1 MMPRVN
7 SNRPET
13 IWMKKPHLHP
23 RLADRYHHLL
33 GVPQIPGLRIYHFPF
48 LSRKYTKLLIIL
60 HPLLN
65 LPDHSCLQFRAVEV
79 NTALPA
85 NNFSVLI
92 TFIII
97 DHDSEV
103 LRNDDIAEE
112 TPRRSKPPP
121 PRRQS
126 TDTSRDNASVS
137 ISPQRK
143 SSGTH
148 AISPST
154 VSLSHSH
161 YYDSEILD
169 EEQGGKPCQ
178 FH

>member
-1 MMPRVN
+1 MPREN
-7 SNRPET
+7 PNRPKT
-13 IWMKKPHLHP
+13 IWMKKPHLHL
-23 RLADRYHHLL
+23 RLADRCHHLL
-33 GVPQIPGLRIYHFPF
+33 GTPQIPGLRIHPFPF

-65 LPDHSCLQFRAVEV
+65 LPDHPCLQFQAVEV
-79 NTALPA
+79 KTALPA

-112 TPRRSKPPP
+112 TPRRSKPPL

-126 TDTSRDNASVS
+126 TDTSRDNASVWIP

-148 AISPST
+148 TISPSS
-154 VSLSHSH
+154 VSTSH